1 MTSYPARIAPLIT
14 ADQRLVDLNG
24 RARAAMAQHAPEDS
38 TRGGAFEM
46 GTLNATHRSVAVH
59 SLILDG
65 CQASLALAEQFDGEQ
80 GSVNETGPIRQLSP
94 EDDELVIPRLEYQ
107 GMRDVLAASPTLVPG
122 WKSDPIGALKIVHR
136 MVTNGL
142 ADDANAGRWRDADHV
157 ISDKQTGQA
166 IYSPA
171 PVDQI
176 DGLMADLGLWIL
188 SKAWRYDPLVVAGAV
203 HWRIL
208 TVMPFPSS
216 NGRVARLAARMVL
229 LASEGDQA
237 DFLNPEAFWARDPMA
252 YHREVGASL
261 RRNGLAQW
269 LSWHVWAVAHSAET
283 ILRDHSSLVRLR
295 AAVDADVA
303 DYVTGHK
310 QFTINDVATAC
321 GLSLTDATCQL
332 GLARKAGLVLDLP
345 DGMFWT
351 SYTNELA

>member
-1 MTSYPARIAPLIT
+1 MVAYPARIAPLIT

-24 RARAAMAQHAPEDS
+24 RARAAMAQQFPEDS

-46 GTLNATHRSVAVH
+46 GTLNAIHRSVAVN
-59 SLILDG
+59 SLLLDG
-65 CQASLALAEQFDGEQ
+65 CKASYELAERFDSEQ
-80 GSVNETGPIRQLSP
+80 DNVSETGPIRHISHAHDDLS
-94 EDDELVIPRLEYQ
+94 IPRLEYQ
-107 GMRDVLAASPTLVPG
+107 GMRDVLSASPTLVPG

-142 ADDANAGRWRDADHV
+142 VDEEYAGHWRDANHV
-157 ISDKQTGQA
+157 MSDQQTGQA

-171 PVDQI
+171 PVEQI
-176 DGLMADLGLWIL
+176 DDLMADLGLWIL
-188 SKAWRYDPLVVAGAV
+188 SKAWRYDPLVVAGTV

-208 TVMPFPSS
+208 TVMPFPSA
-216 NGRVARLAARMVL
+216 NGRVARLAARLVL

-237 DFLNPEAFWARDPMA
+237 DSLNPEVFWARDPMA

-269 LSWHVWAVAHSAET
+269 LSWHVWAIAHSAEA
-283 ILRDHSSLVRLR
+283 ILREHSSLLRLR
-295 AAVDADVA
+295 ALVNTDVA

-310 QFTINDVATAC
+310 HFTIKDVATAC
-321 GLSLTDATCQL
+321 GLSLTDATHQL
-332 GLARKAGLVLDLP
+332 ALARKAGLVLDLP

-351 SYTNELA
+351 TSSSE